1 MKVNLNMIMLLVML
15 LPGIAL
21 AGGDEQ
27 ITKEKRISKAYYV
40 NSNAGLQVNNQY
52 GQIYVTTWDED
63 KTAIDVVIRVSAKNE
78 EIVDRRINSISV
90 DIEALKSLV
99 KAKTNIGGF
108 SGRGNI
114 TMEINYTI
122 KIPRNGSVNLDNQ
135 YGSIKLG
142 TINGESVIKCQYGD
156 VYADELNN
164 VANNLKL
171 EYSGNT
177 KINYIKGG
185 DIKAAYSGVKITKAN
200 AIRFNSE
207 YTNLNA
213 TEVHDI
219 TYRSDYGDIK
229 IQNGG
234 KVSGNCNYTNQRI
247 SNVYGQLNITTNYG
261 DIKIE
266 RVDKNTRNIAINSTY
281 TNVVLHYEEGYA
293 FDFEYQLQYGNLN
306 GASGLKFTERRER
319 DFESTFKGYYRNSG
333 ENRMFIKAEYGN
345 INLGKI

>member
-1 MKVNLNMIMLLVML
+1 MKVSLNIIMLLVML
-15 LPGIAL
+15 LPAIAL
-21 AGGDEQ
+21 AGEDEQ
-27 ITKEKRISKAYYV
+27 ITKEKKISKAYYV

-78 EIVDRRINSISV
+78 EIVDRRINSVNI
-90 DIEALKSLV
+90 DIDALKSLV
-99 KAKTNIGGF
+99 KIKTSIGNF
-108 SGRGNI
+108 SGRNV

-142 TINGESVIKCQYGD
+142 TINGEAVVKCQYGD
-156 VYADELNN
+156 VYADQLNN
-164 VANNLKL
+164 VMNNLKL

-177 KINYIKGG
+177 KINYMKAG
-185 DIKAAYSGVKITKAN
+185 DIKAAYSVVKLTKGN
-200 AIRFNSE
+200 TLKFNSE
-207 YTNLNA
+207 YTQLNV
-213 TEVHDI
+213 TDI
-219 TYRSDYGDIK
+219 NDINYRSDYGDIK

-234 KVSGNCNYTNQRI
+234 KISGNCNYTNQRI
-247 SNVYGQLNITTNYG
+247 LNLSGQLNLTTNYG

-266 RVDKNTRNIAINSTY
+266 RVEKDTKNIAINSTY
-281 TNVVLHYEEGYA
+281 TNVVLHYDEGYA

-306 GASGLKFTERRER
+306 GAAGLKFTERREK
-319 DFESTFKGYYRNSG
+319 DFEASYKGYHKNSG

-345 INLGKI
+345 INLSRL